1 MTLKNMDNDLIKLLE
16 GSGFTPKEAQVY
28 LALLE
33 LGKGDVTDIAKLSG
47 LKRSII
53 YVLLEGL
60 IKRNY
65 ISELPNQKINTYQ
78 AVDPSFILNQL
89 KTATRNFSEMLPF
102 FRTLRNKGQRRPKIT
117 YYENK
122 ESIWKIYESINLASE
137 AFFMS
142 SYERIEKYFPGATQK
157 WIDDYLKRRIHVKGR
172 HLVPNSPFELDA
184 IKKISIT
191 GQEVRYL
198 PKIESFDMD
207 FSLYDNKL
215 AITSLEDEPFIVVI
229 ESESL
234 VNSIRPIFEI
244 AWEKGKEIK

>member
-1 MTLKNMDNDLIKLLE
+1 MDADLIKLLE
-16 GSGFTPKEAQVY
+16 SSGFTPKEAQVY
-28 LALLE
+28 MALLE
-33 LGKGDVTDIAKLSG
+33 LGRGDVTDISKLSG

-60 IKRNY
+60 IMRGY

-89 KTATRNFSEMLPF
+89 KTTTRNFSEMLPF
-102 FRTLRNKGQRRPKIT
+102 FQTLRNKGQRRPKIT

-142 SYERIEKYFPGATQK
+142 SYERIEKHFPGATQK
-157 WIDDYLKRRIHVKGR
+157 WIDDYQKRRISVKGR

-198 PKIESFDMD
+198 PEVESFDMD

-215 AITSLEDEPFIVVI
+215 ALTSLEDEPFIVVI

-244 AWEKGKEIK
+244 AWGKGKKIK